1 MGVVMTFLVA
11 GLNYLIPPATA
22 GQAMALKLLG
32 CFYAGWGIGQCLRLI
47 YPEK

>member
-1 MGVVMTFLVA
+1 MGVLMTFATAAVNWLS
-11 GLNYLIPPATA
+11 PPATEA
-22 GQAMALKLLG
+22 QATTLRVIG